1 MINTPTQRKANAEY
15 YQIRTGLKAVKMA
28 TKKATKKAANKAPN
42 QNHPAGAQV
51 VHLPSRDNASSASTS
66 SKRGKKVRMDL
77 VLSCDAK
84 AARDEFEDGN
94 YDARDEYQE
103 YCQEYCQEY
112 WEEEFWEEY

>member
-15 YQIRTGLKAVKMA
+15 YQIRTGLKAAKKASKMA
-28 TKKATKKAANKAPN
+28 AKKAPN
-42 QNHPAGAQV
+42 PDHPAGAQV
-51 VHLPSRDNASSASTS
+51 VHLPSRDNASSASTSTS

-103 YCQEYCQEY
+103 YCQEY